1 MTIPDTSVEPHPRA
15 AVRRIRLGAAYYP
28 EQWPRERWPVD
39 AELMAEAGLS
49 LVRIGEFAWARLEPA
64 EGRLDLVWLDEALK
78 VFASAGLSI
87 ILGTPTAAPPAWL
100 VERHPEILPRG
111 ADGRAIEFGHRRHY
125 CPNQPALHE
134 ATERIVTALAERY
147 GADARVVAWQI
158 DNELSGRCFCACC
171 RRAFQDWL
179 EDRYVSLDELNER
192 WGTAFW
198 SQTYT
203 AWRQI
208 PLPRLGPVP
217 PNGFLPQSPNPGA
230 ALDFRRF
237 SSESAIRYLALQA
250 RILRALCSSRQ
261 QITSNLMGFGFGEI
275 DYHRLADELDFA
287 SWDNYPI
294 LDPEGRWS
302 RPALGADAVRGL
314 KDGPVWVLEQQVGPL
329 GWELLRTPR
338 RGQLRLH
345 AFQAIAHGA
354 EALVFFRW
362 RTARFG
368 TEQHWHG
375 IVDHDGRPRRRLRDV
390 RSLAE
395 ELRRLDDVLAGQV
408 PVADAAVLHD
418 YDSRFALQG
427 QPTNPALRYE
437 ETVRRQYEGLRRL
450 GLGVD
455 VVSPTAE
462 LGRYRLVV
470 AAGLYVIDPEL
481 AARLTAYVESGGLL
495 VLAPRTAVKDRWN
508 ALPERR
514 LPAWLDELA
523 GLEVVDYASVGEDVR
538 VAFGWD
544 GEAPKGEFAGWY
556 EELELDGAR
565 PLARYLDGEFA
576 DTTAVAERAFG
587 TGRVVYVAG
596 AAPVPT
602 LVDLYRRLAGQLELD
617 VLELADGVEAV
628 PLGGDDGAE
637 LLFLLNHTDDERVVD
652 LGAGRRRELLA
663 GREVDRSLA
672 LPPFGVALVSAPAVA
687 GVVRASEEVRLG
699 ADR

>member
-1 MTIPDTSVEPHPRA
+1 MPDGEG
-15 AVRRIRLGAAYYP
+15 RIRLGSAYYP
-28 EQWPRERWPVD
+28 EQWPRERWRID

-49 LVRIGEFAWARLEPA
+49 LVRMAEFAWARLESAP
-64 EGRLDLVWLDEALK
+64 GKLDLAWLDEALE
-78 VFASAGLSI
+78 VFGSAGLSI
-87 ILGTPTAAPPAWL
+87 VLGTPTAAPPAWL
-100 VERHPEILPRG
+100 VERHPEILPL
-111 ADGRAIEFGHRRHY
+111 AANGRAVEFGHRRHY
-125 CPNQPALHE
+125 CPNQPAFHE

-147 GADARVVAWQI
+147 GTDARVVAWQI
-158 DNELSGRCFCACC
+158 DNELSGRCFCDCC

-179 EDRYVSLDELNER
+179 KDRYSSLDELNER

-203 AWRQI
+203 SWRQI

-217 PNGFLPQSPNPGA
+217 PNGFLPQSPNPGV

-237 SSESAIRYLALQA
+237 CSESAIRYLAVQA
-250 RILRALCSSRQ
+250 RILRARCSPHQ
-261 QITSNLMGFGFGEI
+261 EITSNLMGFGFGEI
-275 DYHRLADELDFA
+275 DYHRLAAELDFA
-287 SWDNYPI
+287 SWDNYPV

-302 RPALGADAVRGL
+302 RPALSADAIRGL
-314 KDGPVWVLEQQVGPL
+314 KRGPVWVLEQEVGPL

-375 IVDHDGRPRRRLRDV
+375 ILDHDGQPRRRFRDV
-390 RSLAE
+390 RSLAD
-395 ELRRLDDVLAGQV
+395 ELRRLDGLLVGGP
-408 PVADAAVLHD
+408 PVADVALLHD

-427 QPTNPALRYE
+427 QPTNAALLYE
-437 ETVRRQYEGLRRL
+437 ETIRRQYEGLRRL
-450 GLGVD
+450 GLSVD
-455 VVSPTAE
+455 VVSPADD
-462 LGRYRLVV
+462 LGGYRLVV

-481 AARLTAYVESGGLL
+481 ATRLAAYVEAGGLL

-508 ALPERR
+508 ALPERP

-523 GLEVVDYASVGEDVR
+523 GLEVVDYSSVDEDAR
-538 VAFGWD
+538 VAFGWED
-544 GEAPKGEFAGWY
+544 EDAPRGEFMGWW
-556 EELELDGAR
+556 EELELQSAR
-565 PLARYLDGEFA
+565 PLARYLGGEFA
-576 DTTAVAERAFG
+576 GTAAVAERAVG
-587 TGRVVYVAG
+587 AGRVVYVAG

-602 LVDLYRRLAGQLELD
+602 LVDLYRRLAGELELE
-617 VLELADGVEAV
+617 VLDLPDGVEAV
-628 PLGGDDGAE
+628 PLGDAAGAE
-637 LLFLLNHTDDERVVD
+637 LLFLLNHTDDERAVD

-663 GREVDRSLA
+663 GRDVDRGLA
-672 LPPFGVALVSAPAVA
+672 LAPFGVALVSALAPAR
-687 GVVRASEEVRLG
+687 VVHAPEEVRLN